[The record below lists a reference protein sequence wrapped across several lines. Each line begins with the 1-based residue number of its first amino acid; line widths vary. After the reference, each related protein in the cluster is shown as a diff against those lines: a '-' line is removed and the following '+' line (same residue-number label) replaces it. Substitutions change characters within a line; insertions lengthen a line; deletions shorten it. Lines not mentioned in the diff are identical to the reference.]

1 MKRRSTETAP
11 RVVPGRKDPVHV
23 SNHALFRWL
32 ERSGVL
38 EVERLRASLSMALDR
53 AYQAGAAMHQGEF
66 LILAGGM
73 VYVIRDGTVI
83 TCDQDDGQH
92 NHGSL
97 LKRRADIVQS
107 DD

>member
-1 MKRRSTETAP
+1 MKPRSAP
-11 RVVPGRKDPVHV
+11 AQRIQQGRKDPVHV

-32 ERSGVL
+32 ERSGVI
-38 EVERLRASLSMALDR
+38 EVELLRTSLSMALDR

-73 VYVIRDGTVI
+73 VFVIRDGTVV
-83 TCDQDDGQH
+83 TCTEEDAK
-92 NHGSL
+92 HGHSNL
-97 LKRRADIVQS
+97 LKRPVDAGTT

>member
-1 MKRRSTETAP
+1 MKRADNARQA
-11 RVVPGRKDPVHV
+11 RIQPGRNEPVRV

-32 ERSGVL
+32 ERSGVI
-38 EVERLRASLSMALDR
+38 EVERLRALLSMALDK

-73 VYVIRDGTVI
+73 VFVIREGTVI
-83 TCDQDDGQH
+83 TCVENDGQH
-92 NHGSL
+92 NHGNL
-97 LKRRADIVQS
+97 LKRAAEKT